1 MRCYSYIVARDFG
14 FAPNPFGGY
23 CTLATCKPGI
33 REGSQIGD
41 WVLGTGSSKM
51 SLKGKLIFLM
61 HVYEKLNF
69 NDYWHDNRFQ
79 YKKPI
84 LNGSLKQMYGDNI
97 YYFDEITNE
106 WFQTDSHH
114 SNKNGSPNKYNMDR
128 DLKSH
133 YVLVSKEFY
142 YFGKSAKLIP
152 KRFRNDDAS
161 NICISGQGYKYNF
174 PKDFVDDFLRWV
186 KGDLKKGTMGTL
198 INLTSLKDM
207 MVFHNNIAAIN
218 KNG

>member
-1 MRCYSYIVARDFG
+1 MKCYSYIVARDFG

-33 REGSQIGD
+33 REGAQIRD

-51 SLKGKLIFLM
+51 GLNGKLIFLM
-61 HVYEKLNF
+61 HVYEKLGF

-79 YKKPI
+79 YKKPV

-97 YYFDEITNE
+97 YYFDKITNV
-106 WFQTDSHH
+106 WLQTDSHH
-114 SNKNGSPNKYNMDR
+114 SNQDGSPNKYNMNK

-133 YVLVSKEFY
+133 HVLVSKEFY

-152 KRFRNDDAS
+152 RSFRNNNDF
-161 NICISGQGYKYNF
+161 NICMPRQGYRYNF
-174 PKDFVDDFLRWV
+174 PEDFVDDFLQWV
-186 KGDLKKGTMGTL
+186 KGSLEKGYHG
-198 INLTSLKDM
+198 NPNQFDKFERYDGVS
-207 MVFHNNIAAIN
+207 
-218 KNG
+218 